1 MPIVVRVGH
10 PVIHCK
16 NVRRCFVL
24 WACSLPLL
32 WGCFSEKSYPLV
44 QHEII
49 ALDPPQEARESARH
63 WLQYAHGEL
72 EHLLPARRP
81 TAMLTEDLS
90 IANGQPAAVDD
101 HFEMRFD
108 DMDTLLGNFDG
119 LLHTAQLAS
128 TQLHLGDLPPWP
140 EFEDVWIPVGE
151 SLELAG
157 RLGFATDDV
166 GRQISADCIVLLP
179 GLYGDNGVQRTKDLA
194 SALRGNGFHVL
205 ALELRSCGQ
214 TERRYP
220 LQTTTFGILET
231 GDLLLV
237 SEWVENL
244 PGVERSGLIG
254 FCWGGNIA
262 LLTAWAD
269 GDEDDDPGVAV
280 ELKRYMQEIKDQ
292 LHYTA
297 GVLVFSPALAFEDLI
312 EQLDHPHSMLLE
324 PVLATFQETMRL
336 RQRTKGYHPA
346 NGSLR
351 DLVGQEL
358 ANYDFG
364 VPDSFE
370 FGMRC
375 SQLIPH
381 DSGPVYDK
389 LGSIRVPTLIV
400 MAANDPL
407 IPAQGLANLMTP
419 ATNPNVAAMILPGG
433 GHVGFAA
440 YARAYYFN
448 LILNFF
454 DRRSGPK
461 AATPN

>member
-1 MPIVVRVGH
+1 
-10 PVIHCK
+10 
-16 NVRRCFVL
+16 
-24 WACSLPLL
+24 
-32 WGCFSEKSYPLV
+32 
-44 QHEII
+44 
-49 ALDPPQEARESARH
+49 
-63 WLQYAHGEL
+63 
-72 EHLLPARRP
+72 
-81 TAMLTEDLS
+81 MLTEDLS
-90 IANGQPAAVDD
+90 NDNGQAAAVDD

-108 DMDTLLGNFDG
+108 DMDTLLGNLDG

-128 TQLHLGDLPPWP
+128 TQLQLDDLPPWR

-157 RLGFATDDV
+157 RLGYATDGV
-166 GRQISADCIVLLP
+166 GQPISADCIVLLP

-194 SALRGNGFHVL
+194 SALRRNGFHVL

-214 TERRYP
+214 TQRRYP
-220 LQTTTFGILET
+220 LQTTSFGILET

-237 SEWVENL
+237 SEWVEAL
-244 PGVERSGLIG
+244 PRVERSGLIG

-269 GDEDDDPGVAV
+269 GREDDHPSVAA
-280 ELKRYMQEIKDQ
+280 ELKPYLQQVKDQ
-292 LHYTA
+292 PHYTA
-297 GVLVFSPALAFEDLI
+297 GVLAFSPALAFEDLI
-312 EQLDHPHSMLLE
+312 DQLDRPHSMLLE
-324 PVLATFQETMRL
+324 PVLATFQETLRL

-351 DLVGQEL
+351 DLIEQEL

-370 FGMRC
+370 LGMRFL
-375 SQLIPH
+375 QLIPYK
-381 DSGPVYDK
+381 SEPVDDK
-389 LGSIRVPTLIV
+389 LGSVRVPTLIV

-407 IPAQGLANLMTP
+407 IPAQDLADLVTP
-419 ATNPNVAAMILPGG
+419 VTNPNVAAMILPGG

-448 LILNFF
+448 FILSFF

-461 AATPN
+461 ASTPN